1 MTATEDPKHRPFLFR
16 HNLEQDGFA
25 VRAGSSSTPDPFALV
40 RRHKMDSAGGN
51 NAGQPYKIL
60 RVPCP
65 RAEQHDIDKDFG
77 LFHLRA
83 DEAVVYLGPTPP
95 RCDYFSFTP
104 YVWVRHADS
113 LAPKGD
119 WVFAA
124 TGDPLN
130 VSRIGTEK
138 TEENDGPFAA
148 NTLVIFAADEEVAKS
163 VAKAALDAN
172 YPEEMINFVGIPS
185 ALVRMADATPGEIGD
200 SLAILV
206 RTANFAESD
215 DREENIKDRAV
226 KHHYLRSD
234 DYAHVWRVTPSTPPT
249 QSTLFEPQPPRQ
261 RRDQPEE
268 SRVPGL
274 TAGLERLQ
282 QAILDA
288 IPHTDYRVYGSIRW
302 FLDSREVLSETNR
315 ASPSFHKF
323 VAGEGSDTPYLRTA
337 LEGAPANFTLAE
349 DEIAVVFGVNHAAT
363 GLATYSNFGVYGD
376 WILGREPECAPF
388 LFGDGTNPVWN
399 GVAGANSHSFTGTAT
414 RYLGEN
420 DPMAP
425 YLYAVK
431 ALRDAPTDQP
441 EGSFV
446 TVPSTSR
453 DLPEELA
460 DQITGTSIRY
470 IPLDQPLMI
479 GYRAYLNPRTKAGP
493 AYEDL
498 IPDRVLWLKLPP
510 A

>member
-1 MTATEDPKHRPFLFR
+1 MTATEDPDPRPVLFR
-16 HNLEQDGFA
+16 HSLEQDGFA

-83 DEAVVYLGPTPP
+83 DEAVIYLGRTPP

-104 YVWVRHADS
+104 YVWVRHEDS

-130 VSRIGTEK
+130 LSRINTEGS
-138 TEENDGPFAA
+138 DGPFAA
-148 NTLVIFAADEEVAKS
+148 NTLVIFAADQGVADRIIAS
-163 VAKAALDAN
+163 ARNAR
-172 YPEEMINFVGIPS
+172 YPDEMINVVVIPS
-185 ALVRMADATPGEIGD
+185 ELVRMADATPGEIGD

-206 RTANFAESD
+206 RNANFAEGD
-215 DREENIKDRAV
+215 DRKEKIEDGWV
-226 KHHYLRSD
+226 KHHYLHTD

-249 QSTLFEPQPPRQ
+249 EPNPYDTPLPRSRQ
-261 RRDQPEE
+261 DQPEE

-274 TAGLERLQ
+274 TAGLDRLQ

-288 IPHTDYRVYGSIRW
+288 IPHVESRVYGSIRW
-302 FLDSREVLSETNR
+302 FLDSREVLSETNP
-315 ASPSFHKF
+315 AAPAFHKF

-337 LEGAPANFTLAE
+337 LDGTPANFTLAE
-349 DEIAVVFGVNHAAT
+349 DEVAVVFGVNHAAT

-376 WILGREPECAPF
+376 WALGLDPACGPF

-399 GVAGANSHSFTGTAT
+399 GVAGVNSHSFTGTAAP
-414 RYLGEN
+414 YLGEN

-425 YLYAVK
+425 YLYAVRV
-431 ALRDAPTDQP
+431 LRNAPTDQP
-441 EGSFV
+441 AGSFV
-446 TVPSTSR
+446 TVPSR

-460 DQITGTSIRY
+460 DQIKGTPIRS
-470 IPLDQPLMI
+470 IPLDRPMMI

-498 IPDRVLWLKLPP
+498 IPDRVVWLKLPP